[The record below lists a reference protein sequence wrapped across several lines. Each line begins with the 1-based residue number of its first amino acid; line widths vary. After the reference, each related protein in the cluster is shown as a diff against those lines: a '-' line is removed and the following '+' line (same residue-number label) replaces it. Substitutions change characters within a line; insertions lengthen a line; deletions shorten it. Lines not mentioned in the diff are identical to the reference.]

1 MKKNSDCDEK
11 MKDLLKLGE
20 KIWANSF
27 YEPSYNNFFYFN
39 DNAKADEITNIGMV
53 FVMDIIENIKI

>member
-1 MKKNSDCDEK
+1 MKKSDCDEK
-11 MKDLLKLGE
+11 MKDLLKFGE

-27 YEPSYNNFFYFN
+27 YEPFYNNFFYFN
-39 DNAKADEITNIGMV
+39 DDAKADEITNIGMV